1 MILDHIPG
9 DIVKV
14 NKDGVIVEMTKAEL
28 IKIFE
33 ESEQARQEELAK
45 SKKQK
50 DSKPVEV
57 KTEDQKE
64 TEVKIEG
71 QKEVKEPKETKKP
84 KEPKESKEKTEK

>member
-9 DIVKV
+9 DTVKV

-33 ESEQARQEELAK
+33 EEEKIRQAELAK

-50 DSKPVEV
+50 D
-57 KTEDQKE
+57 
-64 TEVKIEG
+64 
-71 QKEVKEPKETKKP
+71 
-84 KEPKESKEKTEK
+84 